1 VSMISNESRFKAFL
15 DGLLTGLSDLD
26 KDRIIAVLTEFQVG
40 EGKRIDIMIQVVDNN
55 NPNDED
61 KIKELKESVSMGF
74 ELKFSNTTKNEAS
87 KKLRAADSQIE
98 GYARCK
104 NIKSITEGDNV
115 AFIGVS
121 FNQGAGSKDEL
132 ILLSENLIVAGVPH
146 SSTDVSIGSQLSGL
160 SLQNPQLSIFTE
172 QLRNVLP

>member
-1 VSMISNESRFKAFL
+1 M
-15 DGLLTGLSDLD
+15 
-26 KDRIIAVLTEFQVG
+26 
-40 EGKRIDIMIQVVDNN
+40 
-55 NPNDED
+55 
-61 KIKELKESVSMGF
+61 
-74 ELKFSNTTKNEAS
+74 
-87 KKLRAADSQIE
+87 
-98 GYARCK
+98 
-104 NIKSITEGDNV
+104 